1 MKGNA
6 TKKLLCSVLIIAL
19 VLGLLPQ
26 TGRSTKVQADDTL
39 TTTVR
44 AAKILTGEGAP
55 ALKDDQF
62 TFILRDKSSGDE
74 YTATNKADGSVVFE
88 NVSVPKRAGTYEF
101 VMEEVKG
108 NDPAITYDGEAKS
121 VTVRVSEEGA
131 TSVFVTPQPVADFPA
146 NDGTNQHEGY
156 GETWF
161 RIGNPF
167 VDENGN
173 PIVGVQVTVKEGDTV
188 VHRWITTADDSG
200 KDIRVKAGVDE
211 GRRRGLPI
219 RVGVNGGSLEK
230 PLLEKYGG
238 VTAEAMAESAMGHV
252 RLLEK
257 FDFHDVCISVKASSV
272 PLTIAAYRLLSQM
285 TDCPLH
291 LGVTEAGT
299 EYAGL
304 VKSAVGIG
312 SLLSEGIGDTI
323 RVSLTADPVKEVEA
337 GLEILKALGLRRR
350 GIEFISCPSCGRCR
364 IDLIGVATEAER
376 RLKGIGKN
384 LTVAVMGCAVNG
396 PGEAS
401 RADYGIAGGDGE
413 GILFAKGKT
422 LKKVP
427 MDRLVDEL
435 VRLVNEHTE
444 DDS

>member
-1 MKGNA
+1 MKGSA

-44 AAKILTGEGAP
+44 ATKILTGEGAP

-62 TFILRDKSSGDE
+62 TFTLRDKSSGDE

-173 PIVGVQVTVKEGDTV
+173 KIAGVQVTVKEGETV
-188 VHRWITTADDSG
+188 VHRWTTTGDDSQ
-200 KDIRVKAGVDE
+200 KDIRVKAGVEYVISGAHWDYNI
-211 GRRRGLPI
+211 GTAAFT
-219 RVGVNGGSLEK
+219 VGKTVKETGS
-230 PLLEKYGG
+230 
-238 VTAEAMAESAMGHV
+238 
-252 RLLEK
+252 
-257 FDFHDVCISVKASSV
+257 
-272 PLTIAAYRLLSQM
+272 
-285 TDCPLH
+285 
-291 LGVTEAGT
+291 
-299 EYAGL
+299 
-304 VKSAVGIG
+304 
-312 SLLSEGIGDTI
+312 
-323 RVSLTADPVKEVEA
+323 ADPY
-337 GLEILKALGLRRR
+337 
-350 GIEFISCPSCGRCR
+350 
-364 IDLIGVATEAER
+364 
-376 RLKGIGKN
+376 IGKN
-384 LTVAVMGCAVNG
+384 VEKASGSRVTMQLVKYPGQGETVR
-396 PGEAS
+396 S
-401 RADYGIAGGDGE
+401 
-413 GILFAKGKT
+413 
-422 LKKVP
+422 
-427 MDRLVDEL
+427 
-435 VRLVNEHTE
+435 H
-444 DDS
+444 